1 MGGFGVKLDLT
12 LGLADRPGELV
23 KALEPIAKNG
33 GNIISVLH
41 ERGKRVGGFVPVSL
55 VADFPTSES
64 FERAIKELEA
74 VGVSIIKSEEII
86 EKSHITCIL
95 IGMIDMGKVSRI
107 EDARIINFEVLTPA
121 SKEACI
127 KLNIEA
133 PIQAVNKILKKL
145 KEIAKEEKAVLIS
158 SV

>member
-1 MGGFGVKLDLT
+1 MKFDLT

-41 ERGKRVGGFVPVSL
+41 ERGKKVGGFVPVSL

-74 VGVSIIKSEEII
+74 MGVSIIKSEEII

-95 IGMIDMGKVSRI
+95 IGRVDMGKVSRI

-158 SV
+158 SA

>member
-1 MGGFGVKLDLT
+1 MKFDLT

-41 ERGKRVGGFVPVSL
+41 ERERRAGGFVPVSL

-64 FERAIKELEA
+64 FERTIKELEA
-74 VGVSIIKSEEII
+74 MGVSIIKSEEII
-86 EKSHITCIL
+86 EKSHITYIL
-95 IGMIDMGKVSRI
+95 IGMVDMRKVSQI

-121 SKEACI
+121 SKEACV

-133 PIQAVNKILKKL
+133 PAQAVNKILKKL
-145 KEIAKEEKAVLIS
+145 KEIAKDEKAVLIS